1 MDLSFGTGHGL
12 DPVGRSLSATV
23 RYADSQPLDPSVW
36 GPLNVGRVPPWKR
49 PALQQHPLPPR
60 PSSVATGTAATV
72 TVSDLD
78 DPRVLTSRLSSPNYL
93 DNLPHLPCRDYDAR
107 HPLRA
112 HNRLHPPTNSRRQSK
127 SSTIHKQHHTQREQ
141 SPDEFDENNLDM
153 AGRKSN
159 VSAAAAAGKNR
170 NAIARSNAGNEKVA
184 TGTAKKGK
192 GGKKNK
198 SAAKQQPAARRASTR
213 RAPVDEQEP
222 YDSDATHLDDGG
234 GKQKARRQSK
244 HDQDQDDGLDDDA
257 SFSGHEGDES
267 TEDEEEEPH
276 NPRAR
281 GGRIRAPLPDDQLAL
296 QAQLD
301 ETRQK
306 NATLEDQLKH
316 EQEHRGAIAASQV
329 LVIKNEVKLEI
340 DKVVK
345 THVFHTCKFITN
357 DNDLDSATRFIMKK
371 LAYDDGKSEEYIA
384 SWVLTYRRSV
394 SKMLCNKRNYAQ
406 SQMRIAILAYAR
418 NVDPPVVAAGENAAP
433 TNHVPGWRP
442 IFSEDM
448 MERVVLR

>member
-1 MDLSFGTGHGL
+1 
-12 DPVGRSLSATV
+12 
-23 RYADSQPLDPSVW
+23 
-36 GPLNVGRVPPWKR
+36 
-49 PALQQHPLPPR
+49 
-60 PSSVATGTAATV
+60 
-72 TVSDLD
+72 
-78 DPRVLTSRLSSPNYL
+78 
-93 DNLPHLPCRDYDAR
+93 
-107 HPLRA
+107 
-112 HNRLHPPTNSRRQSK
+112 
-127 SSTIHKQHHTQREQ
+127 
-141 SPDEFDENNLDM
+141 M
-153 AGRKSN
+153 AGRGSKN
-159 VSAAAAAGKNR
+159 SAAVAAGKNR